1 MERDNTGIKH
11 NNNSTIP
18 DKWAE
23 KKRFTVIHMLYVIGK
38 QLI

>member
-23 KKRFTVIHMLYVIGK
+23 KKGL
-38 QLI
+38 QLNTCYM